1 MQYLP
6 VFTHVP
12 LNIPI
17 QTFNSNVIVEYNNFI
32 NMLRNF
38 IGNSVAVLVNNVIV
52 FNNYAPYS
60 HVNSM
65 INNIVRENIINQP
78 EQLVSE
84 IFNSNNDGYI
94 LLYMNNSF
102 IEITYNYIEG
112 IFTVNHYALNIN

>member
-12 LNIPI
+12 LNLPT
-17 QTFNSNVIVEYNNFI
+17 QTYNANVILEYNNFI

-38 IGNSVAVLVNNVIV
+38 IGNSYAVLVNNVIV
-52 FNNYAPYS
+52 FNNYAPYT
-60 HVNSM
+60 HVYTM
-65 INNIVRENIINQP
+65 INNIVRENIINHP

-84 IFNSNNDGYI
+84 IFNSNNDGYV

-102 IEITYNYIEG
+102 IEITYNYTEG
-112 IFTVNHYALNIN
+112 ILTVNHYAMP